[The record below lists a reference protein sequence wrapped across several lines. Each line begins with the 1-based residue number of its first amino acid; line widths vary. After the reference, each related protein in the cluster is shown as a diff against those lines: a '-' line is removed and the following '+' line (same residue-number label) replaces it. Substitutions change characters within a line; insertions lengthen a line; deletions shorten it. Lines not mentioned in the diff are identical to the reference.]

1 MGAACRPP
9 NSHPPAPPPPPAADT
24 GGTARTGVLSDAA
37 HSARRTAPRQTS
49 TRSRRIPGPATL
61 HAIVSCPGCH
71 RATIAAAGSA
81 EPLTPAQRDRALC
94 DAVFIGDLAS
104 DALTRP
110 TSGIPAALRRKVM
123 VRDRF
128 ACVVPGCRSR
138 HNLEVHHIVH
148 RTDGGDHTMSNL
160 SVWCFLC
167 RARHKWHYA
176 AYPVMPRRVASPT
189 RTAEVYAA

>member
-1 MGAACRPP
+1 M
-9 NSHPPAPPPPPAADT
+9 T
-24 GGTARTGVLSDAA
+24 
-37 HSARRTAPRQTS
+37 
-49 TRSRRIPGPATL
+49 
-61 HAIVSCPGCH
+61 CPGCQ
-71 RATIAAAGSA
+71 RATIAAVGTA

-148 RTDGGDHTMSNL
+148 RTDGGEHSMSNL
-160 SVWCFLC
+160 SVWCALC
-167 RARHKWHYA
+167 RARHKVHYA
-176 AYPVMPRRVASPT
+176 AYRLMPRRQSNPVEE
-189 RTAEVYAA
+189 RLLYAA